1 MWLLPQ
7 NPGPFGTLEQWKV
20 WRGELRELGPTT
32 VGVDFE
38 LAFAEKW
45 ISDLESESAS
55 GQVALSEMVAA

>member
-7 NPGPFGTLEQWKV
+7 NPGPFGTLGQWKA
-20 WRGELRELGPTT
+20 WRAELWNLGPTT

-45 ISDLESESAS
+45 IRDLESESVS